1 MGYRSDEN
9 SEISISEKSDTLV
22 RDRLA
27 RQRTELANERTL
39 LSYIRTALG
48 FFIVGIPA
56 VWWMEGAG
64 IQALGVVSLV
74 MGLIFLGSVFGDSST
89 SKRQSIANRISREE
103 TRGEKLGM
111 ADRLSSK
118 TVARFLGA
126 SFHGAIYI
134 NSVQN

>member
-1 MGYRSDEN
+1 MQER
-9 SEISISEKSDTLV
+9 SDTLV

-56 VWWMEGAG
+56 VWWIEESG

-74 MGLIFLGSVFGDSST
+74 TGVVFLGVGFRRFFTIKAG
-89 SKRQSIANRISREE
+89 INRPP
-103 TRGEKLGM
+103 
-111 ADRLSSK
+111 D
-118 TVARFLGA
+118 
-126 SFHGAIYI
+126 
-134 NSVQN
+134 